1 MSNQHKQPRAAQE
14 AKGLPPVAA
23 LSAEEIAL
31 RVQRGGPLA
40 AWYFAELVER
50 YQARLFNF
58 LARRAGRQSAEDL
71 TQESFVRAWEQ
82 IARYN
87 PTWRFSTWLFTIG
100 ARLAITQHR
109 RSRRTLGSAAME
121 LTQAKAVYDGRSDLG
136 ARLWALAGSHL
147 SADQHTALWLRYAED
162 MSIGDIARVM
172 DKSEVGVRVCLFRSR
187 QALAKLVGADV
198 ARDLNKV
205 MGDVEGPEAVEPLVV
220 EVPHGK
226 LAGARPE
233 ISGGVS

>member
-1 MSNQHKQPRAAQE
+1 M
-14 AKGLPPVAA
+14 PPVKA
-23 LSAEEIAL
+23 LSAEEIAI

-40 AWYFAELVER
+40 GWYFAELVER

-109 RSRRTLGSAAME
+109 RSHRTVGAGALELAVATAPHDGETDLGS
-121 LTQAKAVYDGRSDLG
+121 
-136 ARLWALAGSHL
+136 RLWSLAQLHL
-147 SADQHTALWLRYAED
+147 TTDQHTALWLRYAED
-162 MSIGDIARVM
+162 MAISDIAKVM
-172 DKSEVGVRVCLFRSR
+172 DKTEVGVRVCLFRSR
-187 QALAKLVGADV
+187 QALAKLVGAGA
-198 ARDLNKV
+198 ARGL
-205 MGDVEGPEAVEPLVV
+205 ERALV
-220 EVPHGK
+220 EVESPERIEA
-226 LAGARPE
+226 AGEVVVKPGGLMGE
-233 ISGGVS
+233 PSPTLSGGGL